1 VDKIVAA
8 MLLIIVAIA
17 ATIAATQLMNKQWVN
32 VSRVFQIDASDSY
45 ITLDQAGTANI
56 RIILR
61 NTGTVIAYVKSI
73 VIVTQSIEV
82 SFANS
87 QAQIAFWNLGKTFT
101 GNASFSNPDKVK
113 IGSAW
118 LMLPP
123 GESAYLTLVA
133 TGVGGVMSV
142 GDTYIATIY
151 SYSEGEVLKFRLVVQ
166 SA

>member
-73 VIVTQSIEV
+73 VIVSQSIEV

-87 QAQIAFWNLGKTFT
+87 QAQIAYWNLGKTFT

-118 LMLPP
+118 LTLPP
-123 GESAYLTLVA
+123 GESAYLTFVA

-142 GDTYIATIY
+142 GDTYITTIY

-166 SA
+166 SD